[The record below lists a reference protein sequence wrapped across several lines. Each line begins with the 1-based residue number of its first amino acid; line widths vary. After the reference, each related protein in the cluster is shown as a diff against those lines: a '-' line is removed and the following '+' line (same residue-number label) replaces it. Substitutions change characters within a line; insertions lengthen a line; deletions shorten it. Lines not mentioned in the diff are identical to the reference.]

1 MPQPKTLDPSAYA
14 VDGGSM
20 GVLLIHGYTGSAA
33 ETRPMGEYLAARGLT
48 VRCPLL
54 SGHGTS
60 PRDLTHI
67 RWQGWVDEVESSL
80 GDLQQSCERVF
91 VGGLSLGGL
100 LTLWLGSG
108 HPEIAGLIPMA
119 PAIEF
124 QSRLAPLVVALRY
137 LLRFSPFGAMGD
149 DDLGDSEA
157 TSRLWCYDQLPL
169 WGAAETYLLQRKVR
183 QALSHIRQPLLAY
196 QGRHDAQLSP
206 RAAQIVLNSVA
217 SIDKTLV
224 WLENS
229 GHNLLVDGEREAV
242 WAGSYAWMMQRISRP
257 GENRRP
263 ASP

>member
-100 LTLWLGSG
+100 LTLWLGSR

-124 QSRLAPLVVALRY
+124 QSRLAPVVVALRY
-137 LLRFSPFGAMGD
+137 LLKFSPFGPMGD
-149 DDLGDSEA
+149 DDLGDPEGA
-157 TSRLWCYDQLPL
+157 ERLWCYDELPL

-183 QALSHIRQPLLAY
+183 RALPRIRQPILAY
-196 QGRHDAQLSP
+196 QGRHDAQLSAM
-206 RAAQIVLNSVA
+206 AAQIILDSVA
-217 SIDKTLV
+217 STDKTLV

-229 GHNLLVDGEREAV
+229 GHNLLVDGERESV
-242 WAGSYAWMMQRISRP
+242 WAGSHAWMVKHASPLAEELRP
-257 GENRRP
+257 G
-263 ASP
+263 SP